1 MSLTIWAVS
10 DGRAGIERQAL
21 SLGHALAELRPD
33 ALVRPVRL
41 TPSGLQLN
49 LPPQAWVAPKA
60 ALPREQRAIFDE
72 PPPNIWIGCGRRS
85 LPYSMAM
92 RKWSGGATYVVQ
104 VQDPRADLAA
114 FDLVIPP
121 EHDAVRG
128 DNVFSILGAP
138 VHFPAEALAAA
149 RARFV
154 YLAAEPRPRAAVV
167 IGGPSKSHKLSP
179 AREIEIET
187 RLAMLTKRHARLW
200 ITASRR
206 TPASMV
212 ARLRAFAQE
221 QGQRF
226 WAPDDPGPNPYL
238 GFLQLADVVL
248 VTEDS
253 TNMIGDAAFLGKP
266 ILVLPMDGG
275 SAKFRRLH
283 EGFAA
288 AGASRPYQDKIEIW
302 TYPPIREAERA
313 AREILSRYEQRQA
326 AGSL

>member
-1 MSLTIWAVS
+1 VSLTIWAVS

-33 ALVRPVRL
+33 VTVRPVRL
-41 TPSGLQLN
+41 TPAGPQLH
-49 LPPQAWVAPKA
+49 LPPKAWIAPKA
-60 ALPREQRAIFDE
+60 ALPPQQRALFEE
-72 PPPNIWIGCGRRS
+72 PLPDIWIGCGRRS

-92 RKWSGGATYVVQ
+92 RKWSGGATFVVQ

-121 EHDAVRG
+121 EHDEVRG

-149 RARFV
+149 RAKFSA
-154 YLAAEPRPRAAVV
+154 LGEEARPRAAVV

-179 AREIEIET
+179 ARETEIET
-187 RLAMLTKRHARLW
+187 KLAMLTKRHARLW

-206 TPASMV
+206 TPESMV
-212 ARLRAFAQE
+212 ARLRAFAE
-221 QGQRF
+221 EHGQRF
-226 WAPDDPGPNPYL
+226 WAPGDEAPNPYL
-238 GFLQLADVVL
+238 GFLQYADVVL

-266 ILVLPMDGG
+266 VLVLPMDGG
-275 SAKFRRLH
+275 SDKFRRLH
-283 EGFAA
+283 AGFEA
-288 AGASRPYQDKIEIW
+288 AGAARPYRDQIELW
-302 TYPPIREAERA
+302 TYPPVREAERA
-313 AREILSRYEQRQA
+313 AREILSRYGQRQA

>member
-1 MSLTIWAVS
+1 
-10 DGRAGIERQAL
+10 
-21 SLGHALAELRPD
+21 
-33 ALVRPVRL
+33 
-41 TPSGLQLN
+41 
-49 LPPQAWVAPKA
+49 
-60 ALPREQRAIFDE
+60 
-72 PPPNIWIGCGRRS
+72 
-85 LPYSMAM
+85 
-92 RKWSGGATYVVQ
+92 VVQ

-275 SAKFRRLH
+275 SAKFCRLH

-288 AGASRPYQDKIEIW
+288 AGASRPYQDKIELW

>member
-1 MSLTIWAVS
+1 
-10 DGRAGIERQAL
+10 
-21 SLGHALAELRPD
+21 
-33 ALVRPVRL
+33 
-41 TPSGLQLN
+41 
-49 LPPQAWVAPKA
+49 
-60 ALPREQRAIFDE
+60 
-72 PPPNIWIGCGRRS
+72 
-85 LPYSMAM
+85 MAM

-253 TNMIGDAAFLGKP
+253 TNMIRGRRQARFRPGPSLCF
-266 ILVLPMDGG
+266 G
-275 SAKFRRLH
+275 SEKDPESPCPNPVMPLSSSSAPAPRAIPPPSTPPERC
-283 EGFAA
+283 
-288 AGASRPYQDKIEIW
+288 ASRY
-302 TYPPIREAERA
+302 
-313 AREILSRYEQRQA
+313 
-326 AGSL
+326 